1 MGKGSLRR
9 YPFLS
14 GEYNAA
20 MVPAELI
27 FRVFGITLF
36 ALLSLFLLRAKSH
49 ELKIQAGAWLAA
61 SVGAF
66 LLTSMPGAAEFLGA
80 FVYLLTA
87 LCSTHAV
94 WFWLFCMALFSD
106 GATLRRGHVVCLVSM
121 ALAGVL
127 YQSAYDG
134 GEASANARALGLV
147 FSAAWLAFACLAP
160 FSVFLGASADLDP
173 RRRRI
178 RRWFVPGVSLY
189 LAIVVVTQ
197 CVMLFRGHSTPT
209 PLILLNLVVL
219 DAAAVLAV
227 STFLRVRVHNWLEMT
242 DGAPAI
248 VLTRLEQHV
257 LDNLTRRFATERL
270 YAREALT
277 ITELAS
283 LLGTQEHLLRRVIN
297 QGLGFKNFNDFL
309 HHHRLK
315 EAAGRLRDPAAQR
328 IPVLTIALE
337 AGYGSVGPFNRAFK
351 ERFGLT
357 PTEFRRVPL
366 ADFEIGKNPRAF
378 G

>member
-1 MGKGSLRR
+1 MG
-9 YPFLS
+9 P
-14 GEYNAA
+14 
-20 MVPAELI
+20 VELI
-27 FRVFGITLF
+27 LRVLGVTLF
-36 ALLSLFLLRAKSH
+36 ALLSIFLLRAKSH
-49 ELKIQAGAWLAA
+49 DLKIQSGAWLAA
-61 SVGAF
+61 SLGTF
-66 LLTSMPGAAEFLGA
+66 LLTSMPGADEFLGA
-80 FVYLLTA
+80 FVYPLTA

-106 GATLRRGHVVCLVSM
+106 GARLRRGHVVCLVLM
-121 ALAGVL
+121 ALAGVT
-127 YQSAYDG
+127 YQSAVSDG
-134 GEASANARALGLV
+134 GDNSATVRLLGIA

-160 FSVFLGASADLDP
+160 FTVFLGSAADLDP

-189 LAIVVVTQ
+189 LAAVVVTQ
-197 CVMLFRGHSTPT
+197 CVMLLRGRSTPA
-209 PLILLNLVVL
+209 PLILLNLLVL
-219 DAAAVLAV
+219 DAAAVLAL
-227 STFLRVRVHNWLEMT
+227 SSFLRVRVHNWLEVI
-242 DGAPAI
+242 DSAPVIA
-248 VLTRLEQHV
+248 LTRLEQHV
-257 LDNLTRRFATERL
+257 LANLDRRFATERL

-283 LLGTQEHLLRRVIN
+283 VLGAQEHTLRRVIN

-309 HHHRLK
+309 HYHRLK

-337 AGYGSVGPFNRAFK
+337 AGYGSIGPFNRAFK

-357 PTEFRRVPL
+357 PTEYRRAPL
-366 ADFEIGKNPRAF
+366 ADFEIGKNPRAI